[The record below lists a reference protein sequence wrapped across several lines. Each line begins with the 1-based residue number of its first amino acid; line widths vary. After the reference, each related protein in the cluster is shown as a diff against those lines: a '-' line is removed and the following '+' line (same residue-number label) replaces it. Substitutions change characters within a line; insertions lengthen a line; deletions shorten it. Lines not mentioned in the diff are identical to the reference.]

1 MILNPK
7 IGRVLSAVGAAL
19 LIVSLFLVW
28 YHVDRDNG
36 VTTTSTG
43 WDTFPRL
50 RIIILVGAILT
61 LVTALVAQVRWVLLA
76 RTVLGLVLAALI
88 VRRIIDPPDIAD
100 PVSSQFGVFVGLV
113 GALAVAL
120 GGLVDTG
127 RTVATE
133 GLSGLGF
140 GPPRPELPP
149 AGAAVHPADVDEETR
164 PSARSACRTR
174 LSAGEARTDHG
185 HHRAGRLV
193 PGRPAARE
201 GLRGARHGP
210 PRLDREVR
218 PHRAHPRPDHAP
230 PGGPARPPLARRR
243 APRRQAARGLQPR
256 RDVVRGGVVDPA
268 DADRRVHRRR
278 RHPHARGA
286 ARGLP
291 RGALLP
297 GELERDVRQG
307 ARDAAD
313 RDDAVLPALAVRRGE
328 GVRPLHHGQLPR
340 VLRPAPRG
348 GDPLQPRVAAPR
360 AGVRHPQ
367 DHLARGRDQAR
378 ERRRSCGSAISTPSA
393 TGATRR
399 TTSRRCG

>member
-50 RIIILVGAILT
+50 RVIILVGAILT

-127 RTVATE
+127 RTVASE

-149 AGAAVHPADVDEETR
+149 AGAAVNPADVDEE
-164 PSARSACRTR
+164 SARRPIR
-174 LSAGEARTDHG
+174 
-185 HHRAGRLV
+185 V
-193 PGRPAARE
+193 PN
-201 GLRGARHGP
+201 
-210 PRLDREVR
+210 
-218 PHRAHPRPDHAP
+218 
-230 PGGPARPPLARRR
+230 
-243 APRRQAARGLQPR
+243 QA
-256 RDVVRGGVVDPA
+256 
-268 DADRRVHRRR
+268 
-278 RHPHARGA
+278 
-286 ARGLP
+286 
-291 RGALLP
+291 
-297 GELERDVRQG
+297 
-307 ARDAAD
+307 
-313 RDDAVLPALAVRRGE
+313 
-328 GVRPLHHGQLPR
+328 
-340 VLRPAPRG
+340 
-348 GDPLQPRVAAPR
+348 
-360 AGVRHPQ
+360 
-367 DHLARGRDQAR
+367 
-378 ERRRSCGSAISTPSA
+378 ERR
-393 TGATRR
+393 
-399 TTSRRCG
+399 